1 MTCGLLLNL
10 ESFFL
15 QKNPLLNLKK
25 RAITR
30 KIMAL
35 KKKENES
42 SFVISILLS
51 HAMSVYLFYLFTRKQ
66 RRPLWVLDTIVP
78 DNPLLCLLSQCFP
91 LTRLTSSNARFK
103 PFDVHQQL
111 NS

>member
-10 ESFFL
+10 ESSFL
-15 QKNPLLNLKK
+15 QKITLLNLKK

-30 KIMAL
+30 KIMAF
-35 KKKENES
+35 KKENES

-51 HAMSVYLFYLFTRKQ
+51 HAMSVYLFTRIQ

-78 DNPLLCLLSQCFP
+78 DSPLFCLLSQCFP